1 MYHYVR
7 LFASQAMRC
16 SRWHLRDPRTSP
28 ERPSILLLVLES
40 NPRMRNW
47 LPTSVSTLALCVMTS
62 GTLAQDATLP
72 SVIRIIVPQAPGGGT
87 DVMARAVAQQLGPR
101 LGKTVIVENKPGAS
115 TIIGVAAVMNAPHDG
130 STLLFTSSSLTST
143 AATLRNFQYDVAKDL
158 IPVAVVSDGPML
170 VIVSTKSGIT
180 TPAELVARARA
191 TPDTLTAGSAGV
203 SSIGHLSVELLNE
216 VAKIRIRH
224 IPYKGSAPAVMDVAA
239 GSIDMHIGSGSAV
252 APGISTGR
260 VIPIAVTSDRPS
272 PSFPNL
278 PTMASAAPGYTAT
291 IWYGL
296 FAPAGTPPALV
307 QRLNREVN
315 EIAKTPQFAQ
325 ILQMDGATPLNA
337 TPEELQRFVRDSYA
351 TWKTL
356 AQQKNIVV
364 DQ

>member
-1 MYHYVR
+1 M
-7 LFASQAMRC
+7 ASA
-16 SRWHLRDPRTSP
+16 
-28 ERPSILLLVLES
+28 
-40 NPRMRNW
+40 
-47 LPTSVSTLALCVMTS
+47 A
-62 GTLAQDATLP
+62 LAQEATVP

-87 DVMARAVAQQLGPR
+87 DVMARAIAQQLGPR

-115 TIIGVAAVMNAPHDG
+115 TIIGVSAVLNAPHDG

-143 AATLRNFQYDVAKDL
+143 AATLRNFQYDVTKDL
-158 IPVAVVSDGPML
+158 VPISVVSDGPML
-170 VIVSTKSGIT
+170 VIVSTKSGIK
-180 TPAELVARARA
+180 TPTELVARAQA
-191 TPDTLTAGSAGV
+191 NPDSLTAGSAGV

-216 VAKIRIRH
+216 AAKIKIRH

-252 APGISTGR
+252 APGLNTGR
-260 VIPIAVTSDRPS
+260 VVAIAVSSDRPS
-272 PSFPNL
+272 PAFPNL
-278 PTMASAAPGYTAT
+278 PTMASAAPGYNAT

-296 FAPAGTPPALV
+296 FAPAGTPNALI

-315 EIAKTPQFAQ
+315 EIAKSPQFGQ
-325 ILQMDGATPLNA
+325 ILQMDGAAPLAA